1 MMFGK
6 KDDKAYRF
14 QELAE
19 KVQQADGITQAE
31 LARELGVA
39 RSTINK
45 DLAVIQDRAGLLFW
59 EDDEGGLHWFGKG
72 K

>member
-6 KDDKAYRF
+6 KDEKDNRL
-14 QELAE
+14 QELGQ

-31 LARELGVA
+31 LARELGVS

-45 DLAVIQDRAGLLFW
+45 DLAVIQERTGLLFW